1 MLRKNLLCAYFGRA
15 LSKSL
20 HKDKEWSC
28 YTIRPPPCLPF
39 DPDLLTSAPVSTL
52 TAISLAAFGVLFIG
66 LSKAGFG
73 GGLGML
79 TTPLCVLAFSAQGKD
94 ATFAIGILLPLLC
107 AGDAFSLYHYWGKWE
122 RKNLKYLL
130 PGVVLGVLAGVQM
143 VGRFSARELNEVIGL
158 LAVLFVVFPLVKER
172 VFFAEGAFAAHP
184 STRPPSGL
192 GRVL

>member
-1 MLRKNLLCAYFGRA
+1 MRHRRFCRAPRLLGHCSTA
-15 LSKSL
+15 L
-20 HKDKEWSC
+20 
-28 YTIRPPPCLPF
+28 CL
-39 DPDLLTSAPVSTL
+39 LISAPVSVSMS
-52 TAISLAAFGVLFIG
+52 IILAALGVLFIG

-94 ATFAIGILLPLLC
+94 PTFAIGILLPLLC

-143 VGRFSARELNEVIGL
+143 
-158 LAVLFVVFPLVKER
+158 
-172 VFFAEGAFAAHP
+172 
-184 STRPPSGL
+184 
-192 GRVL
+192 